1 MSTFVY
7 GSKSEPEN
15 SSVKIKQG
23 DRAFCY
29 IIAPFTD
36 VTAAEK
42 AYATVCAV
50 RMIAEAALGTDEFNN
65 IKEAFAYCRRPD
77 EEPNYYS
84 QQDEEPNY
92 YSQQDEEHNYSQ
104 QDKNRN
110 NIIKKIWGSIPEF
123 KPINKYYYPNIPELA
138 TAEKVDDTIIFTKYS
153 PEDLNSLYTAA
164 ISAADFAVYKYL
176 FGDGD
181 CEVNDNRR
189 VYVFVVGNY
198 GGLRTSFSNV
208 IKRFKCSF
216 DSKGNYEGRGMLAVL
231 LNDDKG
237 HPAEPPERFNIKND
251 EDIRKLKELLE

>member
-7 GSKSEPEN
+7 GSKSEPEK

-23 DRAFCY
+23 NRAFCY
-29 IIAPFTD
+29 IIAPFAD

-50 RMIAEAALGTDEFNN
+50 RMIAEAALGTDEFNK
-65 IKEAFAYCRRPD
+65 IKEAFAYCRRSD
-77 EEPNYYS
+77 EEPNYS

-92 YSQQDEEHNYSQ
+92 YSQ

-181 CEVNDNRR
+181 CEVNDNRS
-189 VYVFVVGNY
+189 VYVFVVGSY
-198 GGLRTSFSNV
+198 DGQRQSFSNV
-208 IKRFKCSF
+208 IERFNASF
-216 DSKGNYEGRGMLAVL
+216 GPKGNYADRGTLVVL
-231 LNDDKG
+231 INDENDTTD
-237 HPAEPPERFNIKND
+237 HSNESPQCFNIKQD
-251 EDIRKLKELLE
+251 RDIIKLKELLE